1 MSDHRDHPHS
11 SEADADGLCAYCLL
25 DTVKSLRSILAEA
38 KKGSKLRQDVVEA
51 AEKWAE
57 TQSVTDAVCP
67 EVHNLW
73 VAVGKLR
80 SRVCESRG
88 KHVGSQSCCP
98 PRRASEGE
106 PK

>member
-1 MSDHRDHPHS
+1 MIDAEKMKASWL
-11 SEADADGLCAYCLL
+11 EAVANGEAEGFARHWMPDILDAL
-25 DTVKSLRSILAEA
+25 
-38 KKGSKLRQDVVEA
+38 KLRQDVVEA